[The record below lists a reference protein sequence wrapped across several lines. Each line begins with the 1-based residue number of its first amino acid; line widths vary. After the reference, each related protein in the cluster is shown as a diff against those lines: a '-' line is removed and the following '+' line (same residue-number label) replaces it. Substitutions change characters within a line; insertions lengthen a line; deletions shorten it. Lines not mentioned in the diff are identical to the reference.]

1 MSTLLVSLAVV
12 AVAVAVC
19 ILGIVLSDPE
29 QRATMRPF
37 TSRGRRP
44 SDAAGSPSEAD
55 AAPPSG
61 QEPSVTTAP
70 TSAEEPDS
78 SSPSPPP
85 DRRWRSLPG
94 RDRRAR
100 TAGPWLRLRSALS
113 LVILVTFV
121 GVLLALAVGGALTLA
136 ARALRQAVG

>member
-19 ILGIVLSDPE
+19 LLGFALSDPD
-29 QRATMRPF
+29 QRATLRPS

-44 SDAAGSPSEAD
+44 SDADGPPNDTDAAAPSE
-55 AAPPSG
+55 
-61 QEPSVTTAP
+61 QETSVTTGP
-70 TSAEEPDS
+70 TSVEGPDA
-78 SSPSPPP
+78 PSPPAPP
-85 DRRWRSLPG
+85 DRWRYWRE

-100 TAGPWLRLRSALS
+100 ASGPWLRLRSALS